1 MNVKHPAAHR
11 QRILLWLG
19 ILVGLALLAACQ
31 RGDIPVQVAVDGQVI
46 HHRTSAPTVRDLLA
60 ELNITLGERDR
71 VNPDLYRTVTPNM
84 TVRIIRVTETT
95 RTETVSIPFER
106 RVVVNEALPVG
117 EERLAQLGVNG
128 EEEIVTR
135 ITFEDGVE
143 VSRAEVSRTLVK
155 EPVEEIVVVGG
166 KGNLPPVPFEGLVAY
181 LSGGNAWLMKGNSA
195 ARRPLTTEG
204 DLDGRV
210 FDLSPDGGR
219 LLYTRL
225 VTDALDAPLN
235 EVWQVN
241 TRIVGEAPVSLPLH
255 GVLYAQWS
263 PRVTESV
270 IAYSTAERVPASPGW
285 RARNDLWLWDTTTPP
300 TAAEQ
305 IVPPN
310 TRGLYPWWGTTFAWS
325 PDGRKFAYANAS
337 QVGVIDVLSRT
348 VTPLAEFAPYETGSE
363 WVWVPAVAWSP
374 DSRFIAAVLHGPPT
388 GDERPEASEAFDLWL
403 LSADGSLRA
412 RVWEQAG
419 MWSNPVWH
427 GEGIAFGRAVN
438 PLRSVDSRYTL
449 MTMDHDGSN
458 PRRLFPPTPDQIGLQ
473 FPEVAWQPG
482 GESAIFVHQNNL
494 FLLTPGGAPPRPLTT
509 DGQSRMPRWV
519 IPPSP
524 VSPSAVLT
532 GSVPLTGTEP
542 VTRRVAISSSRS
554 VTLTT
559 EGEEQP

>member
-11 QRILLWLG
+11 QPIILWLG
-19 ILVGLALLAACQ
+19 ILVGLALLTACQ
-31 RGDIPVQVAVDGQVI
+31 RGDIPVQIEVDGEVI
-46 HHRTSAPTVRDLLA
+46 HHRTSAQTVRDLLA
-60 ELNITLGERDR
+60 EVNITLGELDR
-71 VNPDLYRTVTPNM
+71 VHPDLYRTVTPGM
-84 TVRIIRVTETT
+84 TVRVIRVTQTT
-95 RTETVSIPFER
+95 QTETVSIPFER
-106 RVVVNEALPVG
+106 RVIVNEALPPG

-128 EEEIVTR
+128 QEEIVTR

-143 VSRAEVSRTLVK
+143 VSRAEVSRTIVK

-166 KGNLPPVPFEGLVAY
+166 KGNLPPVPFDGLLAY

-210 FDLSPDGGR
+210 FDLSPDGST
-219 LLYTRL
+219 LLYTRI
-225 VTDALDAPLN
+225 VTDAINAPLN
-235 EVWQVN
+235 ELWQVN
-241 TRIVGEAPVSLPLH
+241 TRIVGEAPISLPIQ

-300 TAAEQ
+300 SAAEQ

-325 PDGRKFAYANAS
+325 PDGAKFAYANAN

-348 VTPLAEFAPYETGSE
+348 VTPLAEFAPYETGSD

-374 DSRFIAAVLHGPPT
+374 DSRFIAAVLHGPPV
-388 GDERPEASEAFDLWL
+388 GSERPEASEVFDLWL

-412 RVWEQAG
+412 KVWEQAG

-482 GESAIFVHQNNL
+482 GKAAIFVYQNNL
-494 FLLTPGGAPPRPLTT
+494 FLLTADGTPAHPLTT
-509 DGQSRMPRWV
+509 DGQSHMPRWV

-524 VSPSAVLT
+524 VNPSPVLT
-532 GSVPLTGTEP
+532 GSVPLTATQPITE
-542 VTRRVAISSSRS
+542 RVAISSTRPITS
-554 VTLTT
+554 
-559 EGEEQP
+559 EGEKQP